1 MTAILRKVDKT
12 FTFEE
17 QRVEINEIGL
27 DLYNLRLQE
36 QDDVELVDFTVATAT
51 QASGGGSLTY
61 VIEGTA
67 PNQVGKFTF
76 TPADVFSG
84 DYDDLTNKPTKLSEF
99 QNDLNLNIPSDL
111 DDLDDVLITNVS
123 SNHYLKWD
131 GSKWT
136 NQVLNEIVVQ
146 KNPAS
151 TTPDLTRTITTTG
164 VTLTYTPPDL
174 TGFAT
179 KVTTDDAA
187 PFNPYDGQLWW
198 KSDEGK
204 LKIAYQDPNSLQWV
218 DASPAG
224 IQLGDLTVNEKT
236 ADTTSKL
243 EYDPATG
250 IFDYTPTTA
259 GSGTGSSLVVTADVP
274 PTNPSDGELWYNS
287 AQGKLKIYY
296 QDIDS
301 SQWVDTNGGGGNQTV
316 SSGIALTD
324 LSVVKPNPTA
334 NGSGDVTYD
343 NTTGAFTYTPPVIP
357 AAQVQSD
364 WNASTGL
371 GEILNKPTLFSGSY
385 TDLTNKPTL
394 FSGSYSDLT
403 NKPTIP
409 ATLDNLTDVSLG
421 TVSEGKI
428 LKYTSGSWSAE
439 DAPGSGSTT
448 LSGLTDTSIPGSI
461 TTGHVLKWDG
471 SAWGPAPDLQG
482 SGGSGIALSDLS
494 VTKPNPSA
502 SGSGDVTYN
511 STSGA
516 FTYTPPVLF
525 SGSYSDLTNKP
536 SLFSGSYTDLTNK
549 PTIPAAQIQSDWDQ
563 TTTSALDYIKNK
575 PTIGSGTVTS
585 ITAGTGLQSS
595 TGGAITTTGS
605 ITLNATLDSLN
616 DVNLGTV
623 SEGKILK
630 YTSGSWSAADGASGG
645 ETNVQA
651 DWNVTDSSHDAYINN
666 KPTLFSGS
674 YSDLTN
680 KPSLFSGSYSDL
692 TNKPTIPAAQIQV
705 DWDQSNST
713 SLDFIKNKPTIP
725 TVPTNVSSFTNDAGY
740 LTSIGNITLDD
751 LDGVS
756 TSGVGNGQVLKYNGS
771 SWAPAADTNYPTGG
785 IGALTDVNWDGG
797 GSPSANQVLQYDG
810 STWKNATLSTG
821 DSFPSGTIVMSSSGS
836 LPTGWAVCN
845 GQNGTPDLTG
855 MFIVGSGHNY
865 TGGGYTDAIA
875 VSHSHGSGNYY
886 TSNTG
891 GHSHGQGNY
900 STNNTGSHSH
910 GDGNYSTSNTGSH
923 SHSQSGSGSGSTGNQ
938 SHNHYHTTSE
948 NITIGGGSHTHT
960 YSTYSETFTGDF
972 HNEAQLAMRAPT
984 EQNTHSASHNHNF
997 NFTVDTLGVSQNHT
1011 HDFNFNIGGNTGNS
1025 GSHSHNVSGTSD
1037 SGGSHSHNLSGSS
1050 GSSGDHSHNV
1060 SGTSDSAGS
1069 SGSMRNLPPYY
1080 SLIFIMKL

>member
-1 MTAILRKVDKT
+1 MGALGGLSDVD
-12 FTFEE
+12 
-17 QRVEINEIGL
+17 
-27 DLYNLRLQE
+27 
-36 QDDVELVDFTVATAT
+36 
-51 QASGGGSLTY
+51 
-61 VIEGTA
+61 
-67 PNQVGKFTF
+67 
-76 TPADVFSG
+76 
-84 DYDDLTNKPTKLSEF
+84 
-99 QNDLNLNIPSDL
+99 
-111 DDLDDVLITNVS
+111 
-123 SNHYLKWD
+123 
-131 GSKWT
+131 
-136 NQVLNEIVVQ
+136 
-146 KNPAS
+146 
-151 TTPDLTRTITTTG
+151 TTG
-164 VTLTYTPPDL
+164 AANNKILKHNGTSWVV
-174 TGFAT
+174 A
-179 KVTTDDAA
+179 DD
-187 PFNPYDGQLWW
+187 
-198 KSDEGK
+198 E
-204 LKIAYQDPNSLQWV
+204 
-218 DASPAG
+218 
-224 IQLGDLTVNEKT
+224 E
-236 ADTTSKL
+236 
-243 EYDPATG
+243 
-250 IFDYTPTTA
+250 
-259 GSGTGSSLVVTADVP
+259 
-274 PTNPSDGELWYNS
+274 
-287 AQGKLKIYY
+287 
-296 QDIDS
+296 
-301 SQWVDTNGGGGNQTV
+301 GGGGILLSN
-316 SSGIALTD
+316 I
-324 LSVVKPNPTA
+324 SVVKPNPSA
-334 NGSGDVTYD
+334 SGGGDVTYD
-343 NTTGAFTYTPPVIP
+343 NTTGEFTYTPPSIP

-680 KPSLFSGSYSDL
+680 KPTLFSGSYSDL
-692 TNKPTIPAAQIQV
+692 TNKPTIPAAQIQS

-740 LTSIGNITLDD
+740 LTSVGNISLDD

-875 VSHSHGSGNYY
+875 VSHSHGAGNYY

-960 YSTYSETFTGDF
+960 YSTYSETFTGDY
-972 HNEAQLAMRAPT
+972 HNEAQLAMRQPT